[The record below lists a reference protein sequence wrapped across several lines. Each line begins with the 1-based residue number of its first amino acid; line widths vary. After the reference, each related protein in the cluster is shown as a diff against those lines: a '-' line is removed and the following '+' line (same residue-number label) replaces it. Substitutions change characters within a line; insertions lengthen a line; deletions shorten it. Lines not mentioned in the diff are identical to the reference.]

1 MSPKQCSHNPTSAT
15 ENDLPAMSGVG
26 GGSLEMMLFTVN
38 QMYEHAM
45 LVHELESLAMITSI
59 SVVRV
64 RRLQQKLLDSLL
76 VLAHIAH
83 RFLLHGDPVVRAAAE
98 LLTTGTAVLIG
109 RLYNLTRAGPP
120 MAI

>member
-1 MSPKQCSHNPTSAT
+1 MSPKQCDHNPTSAT

-26 GGSLEMMLFTVN
+26 GGPLEMMLFTVN

-45 LVHELESLAMITSI
+45 LVNELESIAMIKSI
-59 SVVRV
+59 SGVRV
-64 RRLQQKLLDSLL
+64 RRLQWKLLDSLV

-83 RFLLHGDPVVRAAAE
+83 RFLLHGDRAVRAAAE
-98 LLTTGTAVLIG
+98 LLTTGTAFLIG

-120 MAI
+120 MTM